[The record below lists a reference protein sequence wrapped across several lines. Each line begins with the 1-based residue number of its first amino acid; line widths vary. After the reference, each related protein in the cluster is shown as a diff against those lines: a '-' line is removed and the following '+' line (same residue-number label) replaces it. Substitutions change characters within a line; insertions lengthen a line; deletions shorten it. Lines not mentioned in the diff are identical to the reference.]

1 MTTDKRYPRATPEVV
16 DELRS
21 AFSMPYILKRSDL
34 NSDQKI
40 AVLMILDEVYNYL
53 ETCSEE
59 AKR

>member
-21 AFSMPYILKRSDL
+21 AFSMPYIIKRSDL

-40 AVLMILDEVYNYL
+40 AVLMILDEVYN
-53 ETCSEE
+53 
-59 AKR
+59 

>member
-21 AFSMPYILKRSDL
+21 AFSMTYIIKRSDL

-40 AVLMILDEVYNYL
+40 AVLMIDEVYNYL